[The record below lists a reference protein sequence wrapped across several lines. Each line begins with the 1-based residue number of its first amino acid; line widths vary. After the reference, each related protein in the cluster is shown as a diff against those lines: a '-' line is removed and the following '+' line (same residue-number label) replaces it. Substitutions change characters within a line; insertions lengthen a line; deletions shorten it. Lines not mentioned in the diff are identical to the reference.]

1 MKKILLLSISI
12 LFASPFTAWASLNNE
27 SKLTANL
34 LFVTLI
40 NKVLNS
46 RQIEIRNV
54 TYSDGDIVMK
64 GYLAYNPKIKG
75 KRPGVLVV
83 HEWWG
88 LSDYMRQRTRML
100 ATLGYTAM
108 AVDMYG
114 NGKQVTHPED
124 AEKLSAELMNNF
136 DTAKGRFL
144 AALNYLKKQKNI
156 DTQNIAA
163 VGYCFGGG
171 TVLNMARQGIGLK
184 GVVSFHGG
192 LTPVKPAKPGDIKA
206 RILVLN
212 GADDKFITKEQIE
225 SFKQEMK
232 NARADYHVISYPGA
246 MHGFT
251 NPDSDKIS
259 KKFNISL
266 GYNAEADQKSW
277 MEMTKFLNENF

>member
-1 MKKILLLSISI
+1 
-12 LFASPFTAWASLNNE
+12 
-27 SKLTANL
+27 
-34 LFVTLI
+34 
-40 NKVLNS
+40 
-46 RQIEIRNV
+46 
-54 TYSDGDIVMK
+54 MK

-88 LSDYMRQRTRML
+88 LSDYMKQRTRML
-100 ATLGYTAM
+100 ASLGYTAM

-144 AALNYLKKQKNI
+144 AGLNYLKKQKNI
-156 DTQNIAA
+156 DTKNIAA

-171 TVLNMARQGIGLK
+171 TVLNMARQGVDLK

-192 LTPVKPAKPGDIKA
+192 LMPVKPAKPGNIKA

-212 GADDKFITKEQIE
+212 GADDKFVAKEQIE
-225 SFKQEMK
+225 SFRQEMK